1 MQMASVA
8 VRLLPFLATSLF
20 YIVYWIPSHD
30 SKHLGDIYQAIIA
43 KCLPIISLCGF
54 VVSYIPNHPV
64 KNYPQFLLAGL
75 IFSSIGDAFLV
86 FGGTYFLQ
94 GLLSF
99 AIGHLMFT
107 SAFGFSQYKPE
118 LLLLY
123 APIGS
128 LSYTYLMPGLQGE
141 LLFFC
146 ALYILLICTMS
157 WRAIA
162 KANLTDPKWP
172 EVCGCLGAISFN
184 ISDMVLSVNKFRFA
198 VPYGN
203 LIIMSTYYLGQL
215 GISLSVVP
223 TSPKKTKDQ
232 WC

>member
-1 MQMASVA
+1 MASVA

-54 VVSYIPNHPV
+54 VLTYMPNHPV
-64 KNYPQFLLAGL
+64 KNYSQFLLAGL

-86 FGGTYFLQ
+86 LEGTYFLQ

-99 AIGHLMFT
+99 AIGHLMYT
-107 SAFGFSQYKPE
+107 IAFGFGEYKPE
-118 LLLLY
+118 LLLLCV
-123 APIGS
+123 PIGL
-128 LSYTYLMPGLQGE
+128 LSYTYLIPGLKGE
-141 LLFFC
+141 LHFFC
-146 ALYILLICTMS
+146 ALYALLICIMN
-157 WRAIA
+157 WRAMA
-162 KANLTDPKWP
+162 KATLTDLKWP
-172 EVCGCLGAISFN
+172 EVCGCLGAISFFV
-184 ISDMVLSVNKFRFA
+184 SDMVLSVNKFRFA
-198 VPYGN
+198 VPHGY

-223 TSPKKTKDQ
+223 TSSTKKKK
-232 WC
+232 